1 MSGPFIFIATH
12 RIKAGQ
18 IEAFAADWR
27 KLVTAIEASEPR
39 LIAFHTYAN
48 EDGTEVVTI
57 HVHPDV
63 ESMLFH
69 MRVARQHIGDAY
81 QELLETTTSIQVLG
95 EPNTAALEMFGMLAG
110 PGEPPPVIK
119 PRHLGGFT
127 RAATPES

>member
-27 KLVTAIEASEPR
+27 KLVDAVEASEPR
-39 LIAFHTYAN
+39 LIAFNTYAN

-69 MRVARQHIGDAY
+69 MQVARQHVTDAY
-81 QELLETTTSIQVLG
+81 QDLLETTTSIQVLG
-95 EPNTAALEMFGMLAG
+95 APNEAALQMFGMLAG
-110 PGEPPPVIK
+110 PGEPPPTIM

-127 RAATPES
+127 RPAAQQP